1 MGFLDSLKKIV
12 IAAESDDKRIN
23 SSASSSVSPKKTEP
37 ADFNVPVK
45 KTPQDILDS
54 GNIPAKKSVLFED
67 EFGDKNY
74 SFSLSGDFIEFNS
87 HCEMMP
93 SFQYEPH
100 SNDNYTVYL
109 ENYPQILIGPYDD
122 IYYAVENDSPVG
134 EAYEKLGNKYF
145 AFRTKMVYYGDAL
158 YCYAFRDG
166 TAREREMFGL
176 TYSRDIEGTLLEK
189 KLMAALDE
197 AASTYTESEIN

>member
-1 MGFLDSLKKIV
+1 MRV
-12 IAAESDDKRIN
+12 SD
-23 SSASSSVSPKKTEP
+23 E
-37 ADFNVPVK
+37 
-45 KTPQDILDS
+45 LLES
-54 GNIPAKKSVLFED
+54 GNIPAKKPVLFED
-67 EFGDKNY
+67 EFGDKKY
-74 SFSLSGDFIEFNS
+74 TFRLSGDFIEFNS

-100 SNDNYTVYL
+100 NNDRYTVYL

-134 EAYEKLGNKYF
+134 EAYEKLDNKYF
-145 AFRTKMVYYGDAL
+145 AFRTKTVYYGDTL

-176 TYSRDIEGTLLEK
+176 TYSRDIDGTLLEK

-197 AASTYTESEIN
+197 AASTYTESEINK